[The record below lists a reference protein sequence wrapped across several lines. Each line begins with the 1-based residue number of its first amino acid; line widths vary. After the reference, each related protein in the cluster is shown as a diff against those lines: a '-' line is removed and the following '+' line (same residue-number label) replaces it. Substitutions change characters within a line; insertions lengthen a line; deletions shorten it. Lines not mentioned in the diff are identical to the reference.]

1 MNVLALVVGMAI
13 ILVAFVRV
21 RTLRAMLGAIA
32 VAFGFYLFYLFMTH
46 VSVVGSWF
54 VR

>member
-32 VAFGFYLFYLFMTH
+32 VAFGFYLFMTH